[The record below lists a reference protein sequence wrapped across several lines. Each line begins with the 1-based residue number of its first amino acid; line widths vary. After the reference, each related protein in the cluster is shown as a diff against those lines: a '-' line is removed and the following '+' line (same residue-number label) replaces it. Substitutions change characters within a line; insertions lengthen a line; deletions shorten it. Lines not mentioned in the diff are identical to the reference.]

1 MVSLARVLALLVL
14 VGAAHAA
21 APWYQG
27 LDFTGTREK
36 LETMPVQRIRSLKQF
51 LEDEKKVKWEGSNE
65 LFLIELAD
73 GTRAVFRTE
82 EKPWGSTAEVS
93 GYRFARYLGSRL
105 VPPTVRRVLMKPIP
119 GWAWKEDRRLGS
131 VQLYIEAKGSPDAL
145 ARLTEKE
152 RADVEVISFVFGRY
166 DNHSGNLLLDAA
178 GAPVMIDFEGSMN
191 LQKVRYGEVPYVV
204 HGGRFHVPDSVSKD
218 EPFPFD
224 RPKVLVNPTLAEVQK
239 TFGPWWG
246 QTWPAGMV
254 MCHRMIADIPDRRVP
269 YVIWDDR
276 LWVQMN
282 MPRRHPAFTAV
293 YSKATLDRL
302 KLLSVTAL
310 TPKLLTEQYHPE
322 HIAGFL
328 ERRTQLLRHAREKGR
343 IIP

>member
-1 MVSLARVLALLVL
+1 MVSLARVIAVILLAAPL
-14 VGAAHAA
+14 A
-21 APWYQG
+21 APWYSG
-27 LDFTGTREK
+27 LDFTRTREK
-36 LETMPVQRIRSLKQF
+36 LESMPVARIRSLKQF
-51 LEDEKKVKWEGSNE
+51 LVEEKKIQWEGSNE

-93 GYRFARYLGSRL
+93 GYRFARFLGSRL
-105 VPPTVRRVLMKPIP
+105 VPPTTRRILRRSENIP
-119 GWAWKEDRRLGS
+119 GYAWKEDQRLGS
-131 VQLYIEAKGSPDAL
+131 VQLFIEARGAPDAL
-145 ARLTEKE
+145 ARISEKE

-166 DNHSGNLLLDAA
+166 DNHSGNLLLDPA

-191 LQKVRYGEVPYVV
+191 LQKVRYGEAPFVV
-204 HGGRFHVPDSVSKD
+204 HGGRHHVADGVSKD
-218 EPFPFD
+218 RPFPFD
-224 RPKVLVNPTLAEVQK
+224 HPKVLVNPTLEEVQR

-282 MPRRHPAFTAV
+282 MPRRHPAFTEV

-302 KLLSVTAL
+302 KQLSVTAL

-322 HIAGFL
+322 HIAGIV
-328 ERRTQLLRHAREKGR
+328 ERRTQLLRHAAERGR
-343 IIP
+343 LIP